1 MDTVWTGRI
10 APIASKA
17 KDAAGKKPE
26 PRHGSIFI
34 QDAVT
39 PWGGETML
47 LSLLRK
53 QAEKD
58 QDE

>member
-10 APIASKA
+10 APVTSPA
-17 KDAAGKKPE
+17 KDATGKKPA
-26 PRHGSIFI
+26 PHHGAIFI

-47 LSLLRK
+47 LALLRA
-53 QAEKD
+53 QAKKD